1 MARLIS
7 FLNVSIDGCYA
18 DANGDMGFA
27 HHDDAEMKAFTTEN
41 AKRGGM
47 LLFGRLTYELM
58 IRYWPTPLA
67 AKHDPAVAER
77 MNAMPKVVFSRT
89 LEKAAWQ
96 NTRLVASDALREVRK
111 LKRESPL
118 DMATLGSGRLVA
130 ALAAENLVDEY
141 QMLVNPVVLGDGK
154 RVFAGVH
161 GMPPLALRGTRAFK
175 NGSVLLTYEPV

>member
-18 DANGDMGFA
+18 DAKGDMGFA
-27 HHDDAEMKAFTTEN
+27 HHDDAEIKAFTIEN

-47 LLFGRLTYELM
+47 LLFGRVTYELM
-58 IRYWPTPLA
+58 LQYWPTPLA
-67 AKHDPAVAER
+67 AKHDPLVAER

-89 LEKAAWQ
+89 LKNADWQ
-96 NTRLVASDALREVRK
+96 NTRLVADDVASEIRK

-141 QMLVNPVVLGDGK
+141 QLLVNPVILGDGK
-154 RVFAGVH
+154 RVFAGV
-161 GMPPLALRGTRAFK
+161 GGTPSLALRGTRAFK
-175 NGSVLLTYEPV
+175 NGCVLLTYEPA